1 MVFSTLSAQPHS
13 SAASYFCSCRNWRD
27 DGTANDPKPD
37 LPQKTNMRQ
46 KKVLD
51 NGRPVCPKLDN
62 FRRQQLV
69 ACLKTGITSV
79 SDY

>member
-1 MVFSTLSAQPHS
+1 VILGTVKDLMMVFSTLSAQPHS

-46 KKVLD
+46 KKANL
-51 NGRPVCPKLDN
+51 
-62 FRRQQLV
+62 RR
-69 ACLKTGITSV
+69 
-79 SDY
+79 